1 MVCDYVECCGRY
13 PAAANPSSK
22 MTQVAEPFV
31 SSVKHAAAR
40 GWCFGVRLI
49 SHLDRWLER
58 MRQRRSLALMS
69 DRDLKDIGIN
79 RYDALKEWEKPFWR
93 D

>member
-1 MVCDYVECCGRY
+1 MACDYVECCARF
-13 PAAANPSSK
+13 PAASNADRKITPI
-22 MTQVAEPFV
+22 AEPFV
-31 SSVKHAAAR
+31 RSVKRAAAR
-40 GWCFGVRLI
+40 ARCSGGRIV

>member
-13 PAAANPSSK
+13 PAAPSPASK
-22 MTQVAEPFV
+22 ITQVAEPFV
-31 SSVKHAAAR
+31 SSVKHAAVR
-40 GWCFGVRLI
+40 GWCFGVQVV
-49 SHLDRWLER
+49 SHVDRWLER